1 MSPETIPVQQPH
13 PLSVG
18 ALLGEPLRTI
28 LRPAEPAI
36 DKLFALDRLRDL
48 YCASSTPEDL
58 LRNLRVRFEIAEE
71 ELAAIPR
78 TGPLLFVSNHP
89 FGLLDAVVLAVALP
103 RARPDLRIIANSM
116 LSDVP
121 ELKDRCIF
129 VDNFGRADSVAG
141 NSSALRDCLRWLRG
155 GGALLTFPAGEVAHW
170 DIRDGMVA
178 DPEWSPAIVRLAQ
191 RAG

>member
-1 MSPETIPVQQPH
+1 MSLETIPVQQPH

-58 LRNLRVRFEIAEE
+58 LRNLRVRFEIAAE
-71 ELAAIPR
+71 ELAAVPR

-89 FGLLDAVVLAVALP
+89 FGLLDAVILAVALP
-103 RARPDLRIIANSM
+103 QVRPDLRIVANSM
-116 LSDVP
+116 LRDLP
-121 ELKDRCIF
+121 MLQGRCIF
-129 VDNFGRADSVAG
+129 VDNFGRSESVAS
-141 NSSALRDCLRWLRG
+141 NSMAVRDCIRWMRR
-155 GGALLTFPAGEVAHW
+155 GGALLTFPAGEVAH
-170 DIRDGMVA
+170 
-178 DPEWSPAIVRLAQ
+178 LYF
-191 RAG
+191 